1 MRPMPEIFPVARLAL
16 GVVINGRHD
25 PVHQYRAAGHGNADV
40 LRSRTQM
47 PDAPERGHELNSVRF
62 RVVPERSGHSRHKN
76 ITGTSSQSLQ
86 EDRPVGRTR
95 SLGFTLTLLARYPRP
110 KAACRAQRGP
120 SIRLPAGVAR
130 PPPGA
135 AQPQF
140 RADLGDSLPQPLP
153 GTEMSVGDFGLS
165 I

>member
-47 PDAPERGHELNSVRF
+47 PDAPERGHELRSVRF

-95 SLGFTLTLLARYPRP
+95 SRFHPHPFGPVSPPKGRLPGPARAVHAFAGRGS
-110 KAACRAQRGP
+110 AAPLRRGP
-120 SIRLPAGVAR
+120 TPIPGRPWGFVTPAVTRNGNV
-130 PPPGA
+130 
-135 AQPQF
+135 
-140 RADLGDSLPQPLP
+140 DW
-153 GTEMSVGDFGLS
+153 
-165 I
+165 